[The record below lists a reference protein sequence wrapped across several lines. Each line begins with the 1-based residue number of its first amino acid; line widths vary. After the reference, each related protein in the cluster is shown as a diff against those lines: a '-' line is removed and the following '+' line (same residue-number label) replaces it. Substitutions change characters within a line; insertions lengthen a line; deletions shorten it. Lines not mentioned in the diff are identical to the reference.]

1 MDVVMPQ
8 LGETVKEGTVVA
20 WRKKVGERV
29 EKDELLFEVNTD
41 KVDTEVPS
49 PVTGVLRAILVA
61 EGTTVQVGEKLAVI
75 EEAGAAAKD
84 VGGAAKDVGGPPPP
98 TPPIQDAARPGA
110 SASRESEVRAASR
123 AALAR
128 DPDARLSPVV
138 RKLLAEHG
146 LDPAD
151 VRGTGAGGRITRDDV
166 LALVAKAGSPERKTV
181 PFNRIRKVT
190 AERMALSW
198 RTIPHVLQAVE
209 VDFLAVEE
217 ARLAAAATWKPKEG
231 FSLTVLPFVA
241 HAVCAAIREF
251 PNVNAS
257 VQDDGLV
264 LHGSVNLGVAVDL
277 GAEGLIVPV
286 VKDAGALPL
295 PELARRMHTL
305 ASKARDKRLGADDVA
320 GATYTISNSGKFG
333 TLVTAPIIDPPQVA
347 ILSLDGVMKR
357 PAVVGDAIAV
367 RPIGVLAQSFD
378 HRAFDGGYSASFLK
392 RVKEIL
398 EGRDWARDIVM
409 T

>member
-1 MDVVMPQ
+1 
-8 LGETVKEGTVVA
+8 
-20 WRKKVGERV
+20 
-29 EKDELLFEVNTD
+29 
-41 KVDTEVPS
+41 
-49 PVTGVLRAILVA
+49 
-61 EGTTVQVGEKLAVI
+61 
-75 EEAGAAAKD
+75 
-84 VGGAAKDVGGPPPP
+84 
-98 TPPIQDAARPGA
+98 RPGA
-110 SASRESEVRAASR
+110 SASRDSEARAESRS
-123 AALAR
+123 ALAR

-146 LDPAD
+146 LDPSAIQ
-151 VRGTGAGGRITRDDV
+151 GTGAGGRITRDDV
-166 LALVAKAGSPERKTV
+166 LAHVAKRGAPERKVV

-217 ARLAAAATWKPKEG
+217 VRLAAAAAWKSREG

-251 PNVNAS
+251 PAVNAS
-257 VQDDGLV
+257 VEEAGLV
-264 LHGSVNLGVAVDL
+264 LHGPVHLGIAVDL
-277 GAEGLIVPV
+277 GGEGLIVPV
-286 VKDAGALPL
+286 VKDASALPL
-295 PELARRMHTL
+295 PELARRMHAL
-305 ASKARDKRLGADDVA
+305 AVKARDKRLGADDVA

-333 TLVTAPIIDPPQVA
+333 TLLTAPIIDPPQVA
-347 ILSLDGVMKR
+347 ILSLDGVTKR

-378 HRAFDGGYSASFLK
+378 HRAFDGAYSASFLK

-398 EGRDWARDIVM
+398 EGRDWSRDL
-409 T
+409 

>member
-1 MDVVMPQ
+1 AAP
-8 LGETVKEGTVVA
+8 
-20 WRKKVGERV
+20 
-29 EKDELLFEVNTD
+29 
-41 KVDTEVPS
+41 DT
-49 PVTGVLRAILVA
+49 
-61 EGTTVQVGEKLAVI
+61 
-75 EEAGAAAKD
+75 
-84 VGGAAKDVGGPPPP
+84 GGPPPP
-98 TPPIQDAARPGA
+98 TLPIQEAARPGA
-110 SASRESEVRAASR
+110 SAPERAVP
-123 AALAR
+123 R
-128 DPDARLSPVV
+128 DPEGRLSPVV
-138 RKLLAEHG
+138 RKLLAEHR
-146 LDPAD
+146 LDPSAIQ
-151 VRGTGAGGRITRDDV
+151 GTGAGGRITRDDV
-166 LALVAKAGSPERKTV
+166 LAHVAKAGAPQRKVV

-217 ARLAAAATWKPKEG
+217 ARLAAAAAWKSREG

-251 PNVNAS
+251 PAVNAS
-257 VQDDGLV
+257 VDGDGLV
-264 LHGSVNLGVAVDL
+264 LHASVHLGIAVDL

-295 PELARRMHTL
+295 PELARRMHAL
-305 ASKARDKRLGADDVA
+305 AVKARDKRLGADDVA

-333 TLVTAPIIDPPQVA
+333 TLLTAPIIDPPQVS
-347 ILSLDGVMKR
+347 ILSLDGVIKR

-378 HRAFDGGYSASFLK
+378 HRAFDGAYSASFLK

-398 EGRDWARDIVM
+398 EGRDWSRDL
-409 T
+409 

>member
-41 KVDTEVPS
+41 KVEMEVPS
-49 PVTGVLRAILVA
+49 PAAGILRAILVA
-61 EGTTVQVGEKLAVI
+61 EGATVAVGEKLAVI
-75 EEAGAAAKD
+75 EVAGAAPD
-84 VGGAAKDVGGPPPP
+84 TGGPPPP
-98 TPPIQDAARPGA
+98 TPPIQEAARPGA
-110 SASRESEVRAASR
+110 SAPERVVP
-123 AALAR
+123 R

-146 LDPAD
+146 LDPSAIQ
-151 VRGTGAGGRITRDDV
+151 GTGAGGRITRDDV
-166 LALVAKAGSPERKTV
+166 LAHVAKAGAPQRKVV

-217 ARLAAAATWKPKEG
+217 ARLAAAAAWKSREG

-251 PNVNAS
+251 PAVNAS
-257 VQDDGLV
+257 VEEAGLV
-264 LHGSVNLGVAVDL
+264 LHGPVHLGIAVDL
-277 GAEGLIVPV
+277 GGEGLIVPV

-295 PELARRMHTL
+295 PELAPRMHAL
-305 ASKARDKRLGADDVA
+305 AGKARDKRLAADDVA

-333 TLVTAPIIDPPQVA
+333 TLLTAPIIDSPQVA
-347 ILSLDGVMKR
+347 ILSLDGVTKR
-357 PAVVGDAIAV
+357 AAIVGDAIAV

-378 HRAFDGGYSASFLK
+378 HRAFDGAYSASFLK

-398 EGRDWARDIVM
+398 EGRDWSRDL
-409 T
+409 

>member
-29 EKDELLFEVNTD
+29 EKDESLFEVNTD

-49 PVTGVLRAILVA
+49 PVTGVIRAILVA

-75 EEAGAAAKD
+75 EEAGAPAVKD
-84 VGGAAKDVGGPPPP
+84 AGGPPPP
-98 TPPIQDAARPGA
+98 TPPIQEGARPGA
-110 SASRESEVRAASR
+110 SASRETEPR

-146 LDPAD
+146 LDPGD
-151 VRGTGAGGRITRDDV
+151 IRGTGAGGRITRDDV
-166 LALVAKAGSPERKTV
+166 LAHVAKSGAPERKVV

-217 ARLAAAATWKPKEG
+217 ARLAASASWKAKEG

-251 PNVNAS
+251 PAVNAT
-257 VQDDGLV
+257 VHEDGLV
-264 LHGSVNLGVAVDL
+264 LHGSVHLGIAVDL
-277 GAEGLIVPV
+277 GAEGLVVPV
-286 VKDAGALPL
+286 VKDAGKLLL
-295 PELARRMHTL
+295 PELARRMHTV
-305 ASKARDKRLGADDVA
+305 AVKAREKRLGADDVA

-333 TLVTAPIIDPPQVA
+333 TLLTAPIIDPPQVA
-347 ILSLDGVMKR
+347 ILSLDGVAKR

-378 HRAFDGGYSASFLK
+378 HRAFDGAYSASYLR

-398 EGRDWARDIVM
+398 EGRDWAREL
-409 T
+409 

>member
-41 KVDTEVPS
+41 KVEMEVPS
-49 PVTGVLRAILVA
+49 PAAGILRAILVA
-61 EGTTVQVGEKLAVI
+61 EGATVAVGEKLAII
-75 EEAGAAAKD
+75 EEAG
-84 VGGAAKDVGGPPPP
+84 GAKDVGGPPPP
-98 TPPIQDAARPGA
+98 TPPIQEAARPGA
-110 SASRESEVRAASR
+110 RASRDSEARAESRS
-123 AALAR
+123 ALAR

-146 LDPAD
+146 LDPSAIQ
-151 VRGTGAGGRITRDDV
+151 GTGAGGRITRDDV
-166 LALVAKAGSPERKTV
+166 LAYVAKRGAPEREVV
-181 PFNRIRKVT
+181 PFTRIRKVT

-217 ARLAAAATWKPKEG
+217 VRLAAAAAWKSREG

-251 PNVNAS
+251 PAVNAS
-257 VQDDGLV
+257 VEEAGLV
-264 LHGSVNLGVAVDL
+264 LHGSVHLGIAVDL
-277 GAEGLIVPV
+277 GGEGLIVPV
-286 VKDAGALPL
+286 VKDASALPL
-295 PELARRMHTL
+295 PELARRMHAL
-305 ASKARDKRLGADDVA
+305 AGKARDKRLGADDVA

-333 TLVTAPIIDPPQVA
+333 TLLTAPIIDPPQVA
-347 ILSLDGVMKR
+347 ILSLDGVTKR

-378 HRAFDGGYSASFLK
+378 HRAFDGAYSASFLK

-398 EGRDWARDIVM
+398 EGRDWSRDL
-409 T
+409 